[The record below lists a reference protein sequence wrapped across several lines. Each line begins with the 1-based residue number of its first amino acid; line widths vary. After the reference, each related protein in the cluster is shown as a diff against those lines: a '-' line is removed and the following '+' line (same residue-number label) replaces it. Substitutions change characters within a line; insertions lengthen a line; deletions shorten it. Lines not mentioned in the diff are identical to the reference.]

1 MIYTVTINPALD
13 INIKCGEVI
22 RPTTIRT
29 QRERR
34 HAGGKGIDVSRVV
47 RNLGGTSV
55 AMGFLG
61 GFTGESMKGLLLE
74 EGLELDFVPIA
85 EETRTNVIINAPS
98 PPSGDRRDHRF
109 NSQGPKVQPVE
120 SAKLFEKIERLSTV
134 APDRRPT
141 HAAICGSL
149 ARDMKAT
156 YYVNIIRYFKDL
168 GAKVWLDSSGSAIRE
183 SLRYPPRPDVVKP
196 NLVEF
201 DELVGGRLRA
211 VGTQPTGMSD
221 EEFLDEL
228 LEEYDCQSQREF
240 WRELNKSGTKFF
252 STYPGVSALIVT
264 LGARGI
270 LLFRDGKV
278 HHSWF
283 EPPED
288 LDFKVES
295 TVGAGDA
302 ALAGFVWALEAGK
315 SWEESL
321 TYAVAAAASAVT
333 KPGTEAPDQEQ
344 VLSYRKHVET
354 HEHESEDIKKVR
366 SEQKKTGRARKKD
379 GGKKIPQ
386 PKGE

>member
-1 MIYTVTINPALD
+1 
-13 INIKCGEVI
+13 
-22 RPTTIRT
+22 
-29 QRERR
+29 
-34 HAGGKGIDVSRVV
+34 
-47 RNLGGTSV
+47 
-55 AMGFLG
+55 
-61 GFTGESMKGLLLE
+61 
-74 EGLELDFVPIA
+74 
-85 EETRTNVIINAPS
+85 
-98 PPSGDRRDHRF
+98 
-109 NSQGPKVQPVE
+109 
-120 SAKLFEKIERLSTV
+120 
-134 APDRRPT
+134 
-141 HAAICGSL
+141 
-149 ARDMKAT
+149 
-156 YYVNIIRYFKDL
+156 
-168 GAKVWLDSSGSAIRE
+168 
-183 SLRYPPRPDVVKP
+183 
-196 NLVEF
+196 
-201 DELVGGRLRA
+201 
-211 VGTQPTGMSD
+211 MSD

-288 LDFKVES
+288 FDFKVES

-321 TYAVAAAASAVT
+321 TYAVAAATSAVT
-333 KPGTEAPDQEQ
+333 RPGTEAPDQEQ
-344 VLSYRKHVET
+344 VFSYRKHVET
-354 HEHESEDIKKVR
+354 HEHEAEDIKKVR

-379 GGKKIPQ
+379 GRKKIPQ